1 MWLLS
6 FIPDSVIYSFVMML
20 MIIGAAGF
28 IIGTFGNL
36 FQFSR
41 GYSSIIKLVSTVL
54 LLAGIYCYGG
64 YGVEVEWRKKVAEM
78 QAEMDRKD
86 AESAVVTE
94 KIVTKYVEKVK
105 VVKEKG
111 DVIVKK
117 VPEFITVKS
126 DAECVIPKSFVLL
139 HDSASKN
146 EVPNTTGPIDDS
158 ASAVRLSDVART
170 VTINYS
176 NYHQLS
182 EQLKALQ
189 DWIRQQ
195 EKIYNGN

>member
-158 ASAVRLSDVART
+158 ASTVKLSDVART